1 MSNPVINFTVTINGN
16 AVPVAIELNDAVQ
29 KVVSSVRN
37 AETQLE
43 KFGNKAF
50 QLGAITN
57 VVNKVSQAFQSLVGT
72 SLEFEQQQANL
83 RTLLNG
89 DTEATESLVNQ
100 IREYGKATVYDK
112 SGLVVMR
119 S

>member
-50 QLGAITN
+50 RLI
-57 VVNKVSQAFQSLVGT
+57 KSKYSQ
-72 SLEFEQQQANL
+72 
-83 RTLLNG
+83 RTC
-89 DTEATESLVNQ
+89 
-100 IREYGKATVYDK
+100 
-112 SGLVVMR
+112 R
-119 S
+119 SCL